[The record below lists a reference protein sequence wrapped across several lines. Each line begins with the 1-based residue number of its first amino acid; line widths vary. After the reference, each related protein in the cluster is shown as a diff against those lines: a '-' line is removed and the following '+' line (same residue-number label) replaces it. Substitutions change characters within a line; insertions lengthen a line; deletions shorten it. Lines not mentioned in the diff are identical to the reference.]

1 MVCPSLSSKILY
13 NIVCENELDFSDQY
27 IIIHTVGGYKGDK
40 MNNVIYYKR
49 IYRRLENKRRLKLLR
64 KPKEWR
70 IYLKLSEW
78 VEYEKAIK

>member
-1 MVCPSLSSKILY
+1 MCISW
-13 NIVCENELDFSDQY
+13 
-27 IIIHTVGGYKGDK
+27 TVLGHNKGDK

-64 KPKEWR
+64 KVKELG

-78 VEYEKAIK
+78 VEYEEALR

>member
-1 MVCPSLSSKILY
+1 
-13 NIVCENELDFSDQY
+13 
-27 IIIHTVGGYKGDK
+27 

-64 KPKEWR
+64 KVKELG

-78 VEYEKAIK
+78 VKYEEALR